1 MVIKRWQPSYI
12 GWLLACSIAWAIPAC
27 VTIPQESL
35 AESQNMQHAKG
46 TFDVKV
52 TPQENHTGEPTL
64 SSLLLE
70 KRFHGDITG
79 TSRGQMLAAGTAI
92 EGSAGYV
99 AIERIT
105 GTLLGRN
112 GSFVVQH
119 MGHMG
124 RGQVHLT
131 LSVLPDSGTEQLQGL
146 TGTMRIRIEQGQ
158 HFYELDYALAQP

>member
-1 MVIKRWQPSYI
+1 MVNKHWQRSY
-12 GWLLACSIAWAIPAC
+12 GAWLLACSIAWAIPAC
-27 VTIPQESL
+27 VAIPQKSP
-35 AESQNMQHAKG
+35 AQDQNMQHAKG

-52 TPQENHTGEPTL
+52 TPQENNTGEPTL
-64 SSLLLE
+64 SNLLLE
-70 KRFHGDITG
+70 KQFHGDITG
-79 TSRGQMLAAGTAI
+79 SSRGQMLAAGTAI

-105 GTLLGRN
+105 GTLQGRN

-119 MGHMG
+119 VGHMG
-124 RGQVHLT
+124 RGQMHLT

-158 HFYELDYALAQP
+158 HFYELDYALPQP